1 MHCTDYNN
9 LIGFLLPLFAEAQD
23 QGGQA
28 LLGVAAVGGLALL
41 AGHVLNGNKAQK
53 QGWAG
58 LKQRLQNEPSSQS
71 SYHVPKTVYHP
82 APAPAPYRP
91 AAPAPT
97 SAPKRVVVHN
107 HHHYPTTTTAKPY
120 RAPEPEV
127 YAPVPTK
134 YSAIPVNLTPDEYSP
149 VPSKTPERTSYYT
162 VPKTTQKPKYS
173 AVPNPQTTTLAPQ
186 TFSETFPAINPRS
199 VRFTSSKAPAEPAYY
214 TVPKT
219 TQKPKYSAVPNPQTT
234 TLAPQFNHRSPKVL
248 SSKIPSTTIS
258 EATLKNLSDDEINT
272 AFKTF
277 DVNNDG
283 WISRDEFSA
292 IMKILGKQNGSIIA

>member
-1 MHCTDYNN
+1 M
-9 LIGFLLPLFAEAQD
+9 PQ
-23 QGGQA
+23 
-28 LLGVAAVGGLALL
+28 
-41 AGHVLNGNKAQK
+41 
-53 QGWAG
+53 
-58 LKQRLQNEPSSQS
+58 
-71 SYHVPKTVYHP
+71 TVYRP
-82 APAPAPYRP
+82 SAPAPVYRP

-120 RAPEPEV
+120 RAPQRQSFQNTFNEDIG
-127 YAPVPTK
+127 YAAPAPTPTK
-134 YSAIPVNLTPDEYSP
+134 YSAIPVNLTPEDKYSP
-149 VPSKTPERTSYYT
+149 IPKTPERTYYT

-186 TFSETFPAINPRS
+186 INSGINPRS
-199 VRFTSSKAPAEPAYY
+199 VRFSTSSKTPAEPAYY

-219 TQKPKYSAVPNPQTT
+219 TQKPKYSVVPNPQTT
-234 TLAPQFNHRSPKVL
+234 TLKPQFNHRSPKVI
-248 SSKIPSTTIS
+248 SSKTPTIS
-258 EATLKNLSDDEINT
+258 EATLKNLTDDEINT

-292 IMKILGKQNGSIIA
+292 IMKILGKQNGSIFA